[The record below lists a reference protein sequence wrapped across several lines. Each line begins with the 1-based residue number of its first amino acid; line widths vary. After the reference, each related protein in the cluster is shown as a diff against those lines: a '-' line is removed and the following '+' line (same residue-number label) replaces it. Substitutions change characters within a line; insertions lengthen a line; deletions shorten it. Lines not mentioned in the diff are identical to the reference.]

1 MLAWN
6 IANVWESV
14 AAAQPDHP
22 TVVQGEQVWSSA
34 RLDHH
39 ASAFASALL
48 EAGLER
54 QAKVAV
60 YLHNCPQF
68 LAAYLG
74 AFKARMVPVNVN
86 YRYEPNELHYLFDNA
101 DAEVIVFDVSF
112 APKLEALRARLPR
125 VKLWLAVGADVP
137 AWATSFD
144 ALTRIAKGVDA
155 ADRSADDLMLL
166 YTGGTTG
173 SPKGVMWR
181 QEDLIGVGGF
191 CASPL
196 QGVPPLAAPEEAG
209 PRAQQLPR
217 IVSCIPCPLM
227 HGTGLF
233 GALRSL
239 QMGGTI
245 VLLPRHSFD
254 AEALWDQVERWHV
267 TRISIVGEPF
277 ARPMLEVLDAFPRRW
292 QLQSVELIMSSGAMW
307 SRETKEGL
315 LRHMP
320 QALLGDGL
328 SSSEA
333 MGLANS
339 YASAGAPSDTA
350 RFTVGASCA
359 VFDEAGQR
367 VTPGFGQRGRVA
379 VTGHIPLGYYKD
391 PEKSARA
398 FPVLEGRRWSMPG
411 DYAEISADGTL
422 LLLGRGSQCINT
434 GGEKVFPEEVEE
446 ALKRHAAVRD
456 SAVVGIA
463 DARYGE
469 RICAV
474 VALRE
479 PGSASEGALI
489 AHTKAQLAAYKA
501 PRHVFFVEQL
511 YRAPN
516 GKLDYTHLKHF
527 AEQCYSEL
535 TAPAGT

>member
-14 AAAQPDHP
+14 AAAQPDQP
-22 TVVQGEQVWSSA
+22 TIVQGEQVWSSA
-34 RLDHH
+34 RLDKH
-39 ASAFASALL
+39 ADAFASALL
-48 EAGLER
+48 DAGLER

-60 YLHNCPQF
+60 YLYNCPQF

-74 AFKARMVPVNVN
+74 AFKARMAPVNVN
-86 YRYEPNELHYLFDNA
+86 YRYESSELHYLFDNA
-101 DAEVIVFDVSF
+101 DAEAIVFDVSF
-112 APKLEALRARLPR
+112 APKLEAIRARLPR

-144 ALTRIAKGVDA
+144 ALTRTEQRVDA
-155 ADRSADDLMLL
+155 AERSADDLMLL

-191 CASPL
+191 FAGPL
-196 QGVPPLAAPEEAG
+196 QGVPPLEAPEEAG
-209 PRAQQLPR
+209 PRAQRLPR
-217 IVSCIPCPLM
+217 LVSCIPCPLM

-233 GALRSL
+233 SALRSL

-277 ARPMLEVLDAFPRRW
+277 ARPMLEALDAFPRRW
-292 QLQSVELIMSSGAMW
+292 QLQSVELIVSSGAMW
-307 SRETKEGL
+307 SRETKQGL

-320 QALLGDGL
+320 EVLLGDGL

-333 MGLANS
+333 MGLGNS
-339 YASAGAPSDTA
+339 YSRSDAPSDTA
-350 RFTVGASCA
+350 RFSAGASCA
-359 VFDEAGQR
+359 VFDDAGQR
-367 VTPGFGQRGRVA
+367 VSPGSGQRGRVA

-391 PEKSARA
+391 PAKSAQA

-411 DYAEISADGTL
+411 DYAEIAADGTL
-422 LLLGRGSQCINT
+422 VLLGRGSQCINT

-463 DARYGE
+463 DERYGE

-479 PGSASEGALI
+479 HGTASESALI
-489 AHTKAQLAAYKA
+489 AHTKTQLAAYKA
-501 PRHVFFVEQL
+501 PRHVFFVDQL
-511 YRAPN
+511 QRAPN
-516 GKLDYTHLKHF
+516 GKLDYTNLKHY
-527 AEQCYSEL
+527 AQQCYVAL
-535 TAPAGT
+535 G

>member
-22 TVVQGEQVWSSA
+22 AVVQGEQIWSSA
-34 RLDHH
+34 RLDLH
-39 ASAFASALL
+39 ANAFASVLL

-60 YLHNCPQF
+60 YLYNCPQF

-74 AFKARMVPVNVN
+74 AFKARMAPVNVN

-101 DAEVIVFDVSF
+101 DAEAIVFDVSF
-112 APKLEALRARLPR
+112 APKLEAIRTRLPR
-125 VKLWLAVGADVP
+125 VKLWLAVDTGPGTDVP

-144 ALTRIAKGVDA
+144 ALTHLGQRVDA
-155 ADRSADDLMLL
+155 AERSADDLMLL

-196 QGVPPLAAPEEAG
+196 QGVPPLAAPGEAG
-209 PRAQQLPR
+209 PRAQRLPR

-233 GALRSL
+233 SALRSL

-245 VLLPRHSFD
+245 VLLPRHSF
-254 AEALWDQVERWHV
+254 APEALWDQVERWRV

-277 ARPMLEVLDAFPRRW
+277 ARPMLEALDAFPRRW

-333 MGLANS
+333 MGLGNS
-339 YASAGAPSDTA
+339 YARSDAPQDTA
-350 RFTVGASCA
+350 RFTVGASCG
-359 VFDEAGQR
+359 VFDDAGQR
-367 VTPGFGQRGRVA
+367 VSPGSGQRGRVA

-391 PEKSARA
+391 AAKSAQA

-411 DYAEISADGTL
+411 DYAEINADGTL
-422 LLLGRGSQCINT
+422 VLLGRGSQCINT

-479 PGSASEGALI
+479 HGTASESALI
-489 AHTKAQLAAYKA
+489 AHTKTQLAAYKA
-501 PRHVFFVEQL
+501 PRHVFFVDQL

-516 GKLDYTHLKHF
+516 GKLDYTDLKQYAQQRH
-527 AEQCYSEL
+527 AALDE
-535 TAPAGT
+535 